1 MNYTPHGLTAVDLQR
16 ELAQTLRG
24 LFADTLLKSVDQEGM
39 RAPHVFLQELPI
51 PQDEY
56 DAAFSELPYIIVHLS
71 GGEIED
77 WDSSNAHTEI
87 TVELYFGIYN
97 NDPDRSG
104 HVELLNMIQRIENH
118 FGICRR
124 VHNFSVKPSFR
135 WVLDEEDR
143 HPYYFGAVS
152 MTFDA
157 PRTIKEDPFA

>member
-1 MNYTPHGLTAVDLQR
+1 MNNRLYGLTAIDLQR
-16 ELAQTLRG
+16 ELAQTLRE
-24 LFADTLLKSVDQEGM
+24 LFADSRLKALDASGE

-77 WDSSNAHTEI
+77 WDSADAHTEI

-97 NDPDRSG
+97 NSADRSG
-104 HVELLNMIQRIENH
+104 HIELLNMIQRIENH

-124 VHNFSVKPSFR
+124 VNNFSVKPLFR

-157 PRTIKEDPFA
+157 PRTIKEDPFV